1 MIEAIYVV
9 LTNAAPGRD
18 ADFNDWYSNVHAR
31 DTMRMRGGLAQQRF
45 RLADEQVQAFSEPFP
60 AQYLALYD
68 VYDAAWFAQEHRDR
82 ARTPYMVIEDSL
94 DMTRLDD
101 FAYYPIAFRDN
112 APRES
117 ARCGVVLEQMQ
128 VGDGQE
134 AAFREWY
141 ADVYLPR
148 RVKQAGIVSGALLAF
163 EEYGQMMP
171 FDPGHDHVAIW
182 RVESEAAR
190 AHWRGDDALAS
201 CPFLDRRENASEL
214 LGRGLG
220 ADHQGS
226 GDLSRCRIAGEGR
239 SGAGADQGT
248 GFGSRERQPAD
259 QIIKKPLPLGE
270 GLGWGLSSKSNVAL
284 AGQTPPPAPP
294 LKGRGVGS
302 PKARRH
308 SPGSPPPRAGPKT
321 RSPPAT
327 VR

>member
-201 CPFLDRRENASEL
+201 CPFLDGAKTLVSCWDVASARIIKDQVTYPDAASLAKEEAA
-214 LGRGLG
+214 R
-220 ADHQGS
+220 ARIKAQGS
-226 GDLSRCRIAGEGR
+226 EVVSASQRI
-239 SGAGADQGT
+239 
-248 GFGSRERQPAD
+248 
-259 QIIKKPLPLGE
+259 K
-270 GLGWGLSSKSNVAL
+270 
-284 AGQTPPPAPP
+284 
-294 LKGRGVGS
+294 
-302 PKARRH
+302 
-308 SPGSPPPRAGPKT
+308 
-321 RSPPAT
+321 
-327 VR
+327 